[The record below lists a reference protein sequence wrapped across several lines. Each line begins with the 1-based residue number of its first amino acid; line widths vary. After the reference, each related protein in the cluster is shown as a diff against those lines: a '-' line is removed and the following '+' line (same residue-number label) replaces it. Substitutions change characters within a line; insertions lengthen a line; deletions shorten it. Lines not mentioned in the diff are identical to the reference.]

1 VNSSA
6 CWLLVSVSKVA
17 IGDVIHRNDDDKSGF
32 PGPVH
37 DGILATMWD
46 LTLSTRR
53 RWQ

>member
-17 IGDVIHRNDDDKSGF
+17 IGDVIHRNDDDKSGC

-46 LTLSTRR
+46 LTLSTRH